1 MSTLSTV
8 TTDLPE
14 PETLAPIKVAIK
26 VAITL
31 EATQAGPAIAAILA
45 RVLHDLGADVTLPDG
60 ATVPGGDPVRSLE
73 GLEVEFVRT
82 VWVVDREKM
91 TSDADRKRREFF
103 DILLHSDAPFADRH
117 GD

>member
-14 PETLAPIKVAIK
+14 PETLAPIKVAI
-26 VAITL
+26 TL
-31 EATQAGPAIAAILA
+31 EATQAGPAIAALLA
-45 RVLHDLGADVTLPDG
+45 RVLHDLGADVTLPNG

-82 VWVVDREKM
+82 VWVVDRERM
-91 TSDADRKRREFF
+91 ARDHEQERKEFF
-103 DILLHSDAPFADRH
+103 DILLHSDAPFTARHAD
-117 GD
+117 